1 MAWSNYIIE
10 KEKEYSSY
18 ASLECG
24 TIWIPVANILIMFVG
39 ARVIAVV
46 SERAKFA
53 PRPNIMA
60 PVNRIALK
68 KHSGRH
74 HF

>member
-53 PRPNIMA
+53 PDPT
-60 PVNRIALK
+60 
-68 KHSGRH
+68 
-74 HF
+74 